1 MAQQRVRLKCA
12 AERSKKL
19 LAQRMDSE
27 QQPRVPL
34 GGNLRAAVAGSRHDE
49 EFSGYTHTH
58 RQDVL
63 KGGAQ
68 GRHEPFVSENL

>member
-1 MAQQRVRLKCA
+1 VAQQRVRLKCA

-58 RQDVL
+58 TARTYS
-63 KGGAQ
+63 KAERRAGMS
-68 GRHEPFVSENL
+68 RS